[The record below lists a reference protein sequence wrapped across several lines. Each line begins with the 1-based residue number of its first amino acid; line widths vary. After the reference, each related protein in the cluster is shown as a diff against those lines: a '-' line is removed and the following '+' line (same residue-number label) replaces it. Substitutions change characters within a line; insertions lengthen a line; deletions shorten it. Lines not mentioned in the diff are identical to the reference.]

1 MQYDPGRNFRSSP
14 GRCPIGKSLVLLCLL
29 LYVDAATLAFATT
42 ALLLVYGRFH
52 EPWQV
57 AVFGGFASALGS
69 ATQLVLLRWLLAA
82 NKPWM
87 RRFTPSRVK
96 IEEALKQFPSASFL
110 ALTVA
115 RATPLPDAPLKLVAA
130 TIGYPIA
137 LYGLATFLGSMPY
150 YYVLA
155 LIGHKF
161 KIPIWIII
169 GAFALIGVGVGIDA
183 LRRRFRNRSAVA

>member
-1 MQYDPGRNFRSSP
+1 MQYDPDHFSCSSP
-14 GRCPIGKSLVLLCLL
+14 RRCPIGKSLVLLCLL

-42 ALLLVYGRFH
+42 ALLLVYGHFH
-52 EPWQV
+52 EPWKI

-69 ATQLVLLRWLLAA
+69 ATQLLLLRWLLATD
-82 NKPWM
+82 KPWM

-110 ALTVA
+110 ALAVA

-130 TIGYPIA
+130 TIGYPIG
-137 LYGLATFLGSMPY
+137 LYGLATLLGSMPY
-150 YYVLA
+150 YFVLA

-161 KIPIWIII
+161 EIPIWIIL
-169 GAFALIGVGVGIDA
+169 GAFALIGVGIGIDA
-183 LRRRFRNRSAVA
+183 LRRKLRRRGTAA